1 MLHVIG
7 VSIRFCLLS
16 FIFSASCSSSCL
28 SPNYPHLRLRRWRHC
43 LPSPSGS
50 PLTFLS
56 IFFLPSCSLSTLE
69 KEIPF
74 FLFFLFFVTCS
85 SSSANHTALPSA
97 SARSRF
103 FCSLADSD
111 VLSCNFFFSF
121 LLPVNGSLGSARNF
135 CLSVFSH
142 KNIFLTTLPFS
153 FSFLFFLPRFFSS
166 SFPLFPDPFPSF
178 PFRLPSPSLSNFI
191 FFLLVLLP

>member
-1 MLHVIG
+1 MAYLSDSVYY
-7 VSIRFCLLS
+7 LS
-16 FIFSASCSSSCL
+16 FFPLPVLLPVYHQITHTCVYAADATVFPPPLAPLSLSFRSSS
-28 SPNYPHLRLRRWRHC
+28 
-43 LPSPSGS
+43 
-50 PLTFLS
+50 
-56 IFFLPSCSLSTLE
+56 FLPVLCPLWR
-69 KEIPF
+69 KK
-74 FLFFLFFVTCS
+74 FLFFFFSFFFVTCS